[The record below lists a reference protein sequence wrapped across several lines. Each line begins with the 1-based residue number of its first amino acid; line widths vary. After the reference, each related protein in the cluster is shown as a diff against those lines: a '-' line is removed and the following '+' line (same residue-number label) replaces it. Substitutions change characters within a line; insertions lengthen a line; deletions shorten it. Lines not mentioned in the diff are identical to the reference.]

1 MQFPLVAVSLI
12 FVKSFVFSIRDA
24 KIDSEHNFVRGAS
37 HLNKSVRKKV
47 VISSL
52 LLLSL
57 VLILGAMQ
65 EPANPAPQQHQTAT
79 ATEPLSQPGAKGVS
93 REETQPA
100 VPVPP
105 GPVPPSE
112 IKPGPPTPIAVEKD
126 ELGDDENW
134 DPQWDVMVEENLPS
148 ELLSPEVSRAVHPF
162 CPRFNSMSDADKRSY
177 WAYFFQALA
186 GAEAGLKPTSD
197 VRHTDPE
204 VAVIDK
210 ITHRITRQE
219 GLLQLTYEDSHRYG
233 CQFDWDRDKELQ
245 VRDPGKT
252 ILQPRNNLLCGIRIL
267 KNQLIDLNEPLLT
280 PKSYWATLRPGTV
293 SYRVF
298 AKQMTNVPAA
308 CRAAEGRPLKKVEF
322 LVPEADV
329 VGPATQPS
337 R

>member
-1 MQFPLVAVSLI
+1 MC
-12 FVKSFVFSIRDA
+12 
-24 KIDSEHNFVRGAS
+24 
-37 HLNKSVRKKV
+37 NKAA
-47 VISSL
+47 ISSL

-57 VLILGAMQ
+57 VLIPGAMQ
-65 EPANPAPQQHQTAT
+65 EPADPAPPQHPTA
-79 ATEPLSQPGAKGVS
+79 AEPLSQPGAKGVS
-93 REETQPA
+93 RDETQPA

-112 IKPGPPTPIAVEKD
+112 IKPGPPTPISVEKD

-134 DPQWDVMVEENLPS
+134 DPQWDVIVEENLPA
-148 ELLSPEVSRAVHPF
+148 ELLSKQVSRAVHQF
-162 CPRFNSMSDADKRSY
+162 CPRFDSMSEADKRSY

-197 VRHTDPE
+197 VRHTEPE

-219 GLLQLTYEDSHRYG
+219 GLLQLTYEDSDRYG
-233 CQFDWDRDKELQ
+233 CEFDWDRDKELA
-245 VRDPGKT
+245 VRDPDKT
-252 ILQPRNNLLCGIRIL
+252 ILQPRNNLLCGVRIL

-280 PKSYWATLRPGTV
+280 PKSYWATLRPDTV

-298 AKQMTNVPAA
+298 AKQMTNVPTS
-308 CRAAEGRPLKKVEF
+308 CRATQRRPLKKGELPVRE
-322 LVPEADV
+322 VDAEA
-329 VGPATQPS
+329 PATQPS

>member
-1 MQFPLVAVSLI
+1 MHKKLVAP
-12 FVKSFVFSIRDA
+12 
-24 KIDSEHNFVRGAS
+24 
-37 HLNKSVRKKV
+37 
-47 VISSL
+47 SL
-52 LLLSL
+52 LLLSI

-65 EPANPAPQQHQTAT
+65 EPAEKPDSQQQASAAT
-79 ATEPLSQPGAKGVS
+79 VLSQPGAKGAS
-93 REETQPA
+93 KEETQPA

-112 IKPGPPTPIAVEKD
+112 IKPGPPTPIAVQKN
-126 ELGDDENW
+126 ELGDEENW
-134 DPQWDVMVEENLPS
+134 DPQWDVIVEESLPV
-148 ELLSPEVSRAVHPF
+148 ELLSPRVSRAVRPF
-162 CPRFNSMSDADKRSY
+162 CPRFSSMSDVDKRSY

-219 GLLQLTYEDSHRYG
+219 GLLQLTYEDSDRYR
-233 CQFDWDRDKELQ
+233 CDFDWDADKDLP

-252 ILQPRNNLLCGIRIL
+252 ILQPKNNLLCGIKIL
-267 KNQLIDLNEPLLT
+267 KNQLIDLKEPLLT
-280 PKSYWATLRPGTV
+280 PKSYWATLRPGTI

-298 AKQMTNVPAA
+298 AKQMTNVPAVCGA
-308 CRAAEGRPLKKVEF
+308 TLVRQEKETMTREAEVI
-322 LVPEADV
+322 VPAD
-329 VGPATQPS
+329 QPS

>member
-1 MQFPLVAVSLI
+1 M
-12 FVKSFVFSIRDA
+12 
-24 KIDSEHNFVRGAS
+24 
-37 HLNKSVRKKV
+37 
-47 VISSL
+47 
-52 LLLSL
+52 
-57 VLILGAMQ
+57 LGAGQ
-65 EPANPAPQQHQTAT
+65 EPSEPARQQPPTGTA
-79 ATEPLSQPGAKGVS
+79 AGPLSQPGAKGVS

-112 IKPGPPTPIAVEKD
+112 IKPGPPTPIAVQKD

-134 DPQWDVMVEENLPS
+134 DPQWDVIVEENLPE
-148 ELLSPEVSRAVHPF
+148 ELLSPQVSPAVHTF
-162 CPRFNSMSDADKRSY
+162 CPRFDSMSGADKRSY

-186 GAEAGLKPTSD
+186 GAEAGLRPTSD
-197 VRHTDPE
+197 VRHTEPE

-219 GLLQLTYEDSHRYG
+219 GLLQLTYEDSDRYG

-245 VRDPGKT
+245 VRDPDKT

-280 PKSYWATLRPGTV
+280 PKSYWATLRPGTL

-298 AKQMTNVPAA
+298 EKQMTNVPAA
-308 CRAAEGRPLKKVEF
+308 CRAAHGHPLKKSEF
-322 LVPEADV
+322 PVGEADAEA
-329 VGPATQPS
+329 PATPPS